1 MSGTP
6 LKNLPRFPMPS
17 LLDDITVT
25 LKADQQFRLVRFQ
38 LHNWGTFSDYH
49 DIPVSEDGFLVTG
62 FSGSGKTTLLDAYS
76 TVLIPSR
83 FLEYNSAARDSGR
96 ADRNLMSYVRGAW
109 GAIRTE
115 GESQTTTQYLRP
127 GATWSSLALT
137 FKKGL
142 NDYLTLIQLFWVKG
156 TSLDSIKRHY
166 FAVSRPFSLEELN
179 FAEKNF
185 DLRELKAGVA
195 FDLESK
201 SFDEYHNF
209 YARTLGLN
217 EYNALKLLQK
227 TQSMKNI
234 EDLDSFLRN
243 FMLDKPDTFAYADL
257 MVEEFTSLNQ
267 AHEAVTKAKNQMEVL
282 AQVKVYLA
290 QLEKA
295 ETELNQTKEQI
306 QALSTYSDLRKKEL
320 IEQEMKE
327 LAAKEKEGEKRR
339 IEYSKAQRIKINELN
354 DLNLQYTGNEGAML
368 EHFIENRKDLKNR
381 LNSVQQNLD
390 KVKKVQKDLD
400 LGAFDGEGDFEELK
414 TEVTVKRK
422 AILERSKD
430 LGQEYK
436 ILVGQEYQVK
446 EEIKATGKK
455 IEALKNQ
462 NGNIPTE
469 DWELRKTLL
478 NDLDLEEPSAQA
490 DGSREDFF
498 PFLGQLVSVKV
509 EEEPWEGALERAL
522 ARLATAILVPEEH
535 YEKVVKYANEGPVG
549 GRLSFLKVSKIPMN
563 FPVPA
568 KAASTS
574 LLGKLDIKPGPFEKV
589 VAVEILRR
597 LNLLCVD
604 SLEAFRANVA
614 ALTSEGLVKFDGE
627 LHEKDDLLPLNDVRG
642 FRLGFNNQRKMAAFI
657 EIEEKQR
664 LELAT
669 LETKL
674 KANAGLTEKLDQ
686 QAKACE
692 LILSFSWEAI
702 DAADLNE
709 RIRALDEKIERVQK
723 KSKNIF
729 NLKAKIEA
737 TQQDLNNLIK
747 LQNKLDFDQSHIRTR
762 TVELSAELN
771 KILFNEFSP
780 FLNEDNSAKLFRHF
794 SAHGPLNLKNINEF
808 TAKVGHELDNI
819 KNEWEKRQAEAEAKL
834 FGSFKEFIF
843 RWPGDSLDLEPELTY
858 AQDYVKIYEA
868 LERDGLPKV
877 QSRFKELLRE
887 HSQQNAA
894 ALSISLRNE
903 LQSIK
908 KRMDIVNQGLAGVP
922 FNKVSGQSTYLNLRL
937 TVKRVEDLDEFK
949 DDLKKISANI
959 HDEDPAQ
966 DEERFKILKKLVID
980 LSSSDKDKVSW
991 RDRVLDVRRHVEF
1004 YGRELDESGTEIET
1018 YRSGAGKSGGQ
1029 RQKLAATCLAAALRY
1044 QLGGKTYG
1052 YPRFGTVVFDEA
1064 FDKIDHELTI
1074 IALEIFKKLGFQMI
1088 LATPMK
1094 NITAVEPYIGGAV
1107 FVSITDRKYSNLT
1120 PVIYDPDRKKLH
1132 WPDNQPPESH

>member
-17 LLDDITVT
+17 LLDDIAVT

-49 DIPVSEDGFLVTG
+49 DIPVSEEGFLVTG

-76 TVLIPSR
+76 TILIPGR

-127 GATWSSLALT
+127 GPTWSSLALT
-137 FKKGL
+137 FKKGSA
-142 NDYLTLIQLFWVKG
+142 DYLTLIQLFWVKG
-156 TSLDSIKRHY
+156 TSLEKISRHY
-166 FAVSRPFSLEELN
+166 FAVNRPLSLEELN

-185 DLRELKAGVA
+185 DLRELKAGLS

-201 SFDEYHNF
+201 TFDDYHHYF
-209 YARTLGLN
+209 ARILGLN

-243 FMLDKPDTFAYADL
+243 FMLDDPDTYAYAHTLVD
-257 MVEEFTSLNQ
+257 EFTSLNE
-267 AHEAVTKAKNQMEVL
+267 AHEAVLKAKNQIEVL
-282 AQVKVYLA
+282 GHVKVCLA
-290 QLEKA
+290 ELEKA
-295 ETELNQTKEQI
+295 ETELNDTKEQI
-306 QALSTYSDLRKKEL
+306 QALSTYADLRKKEL
-320 IEQEMKE
+320 IESEMEE
-327 LAAKEKEGEKRR
+327 LAAKEKNLERDR
-339 IEYSKAQRIKINELN
+339 IERLQIQKNKQSQMS
-354 DLNLQYTGNEGAML
+354 DLRLQYSGNEGDML
-368 EHFIENRKDLKNR
+368 DHFVETRKDLINR
-381 LNSVQQNLD
+381 VKSIRQNLD
-390 KVKKVQKDLD
+390 RVKKAQTRLE
-400 LGAFDGEGDFEELK
+400 LGDFGGQADFEDLK
-414 TEVTVKRK
+414 NEVAAKQKAVK
-422 AILERSKD
+422 ERRD
-430 LGQEYK
+430 NLGQEYK
-436 ILVGQEYQVK
+436 SLVGQEYQAR
-446 EEIKATGKK
+446 EEIAATRKK
-455 IEALKNQ
+455 MAALKDQ
-462 NGNIPTE
+462 NGNVPAE
-469 DWELRKTLL
+469 DWELRKSLL
-478 NDLDLEEPSAQA
+478 NDLDLDEPPPKA

-498 PFLGQLVSVKV
+498 PFLGQLVSVKP
-509 EEEPWEGALERAL
+509 EESQWEGALERAL
-522 ARLATAILVPEEH
+522 SRLATSILVPEQH

-549 GRLSFLKVSKIPMN
+549 GRLSFLKVPKVPMN

-568 KAASTS
+568 TKAAAS
-574 LLGKLDIKPGPFEKV
+574 LLGKLDIKPGPYERV
-589 VAVEILRR
+589 VVVEILRR

-614 ALTSEGLVKFDGE
+614 ALTPEGLVKFDGE

-642 FRLGFNNQRKMAAFI
+642 FRLGFDGERKLAAFAQ
-657 EIEEKQR
+657 IEEKQ
-664 LELAT
+664 LAELAA
-669 LETKL
+669 LETKVNG
-674 KANAGLTEKLDQ
+674 NASLGKELDGL
-686 QAKACE
+686 AKACE
-692 LILSFSWEAI
+692 LILGFSWEEI
-702 DAADLNE
+702 DAASLNDRIRNLDE
-709 RIRALDEKIERVQK
+709 RIEQIHK
-723 KSKNIF
+723 KSESILNIKNKMDSLQQELYDLT
-729 NLKAKIEA
+729 NHLSKINAE
-737 TQQDLNNLIK
+737 L
-747 LQNKLDFDQSHIRTR
+747 SYSRIRTND
-762 TVELSAELN
+762 LSAELN
-771 KILFNEFSP
+771 AILFNEFSP
-780 FLNEDNSAKLFRHF
+780 FLNEENSDKLFRHF
-794 SAHGPLNLKNINEF
+794 SGHGILTLKNINEIK
-808 TAKVGHELDNI
+808 AKVGWSLDNL
-819 KNEWEKRQAEAEAKL
+819 KNEWERRYAQAESKL
-834 FGSFKEFIF
+834 ITSFNEFIY
-843 RWPGDSLDLEPELTY
+843 RWPGDSLDLEPKLTY
-858 AQDYVKIYEA
+858 AQDYVKIYEN
-868 LERDGLPKV
+868 LEKDGLPKV

-908 KRMDIVNQGLAGVP
+908 KRMDIVNEGLAGVP
-922 FNKVSGQSTYLNLRL
+922 FNKVAGQATFLNLRL
-937 TVKRVEDLDEFK
+937 TVRHVEDLDQFK
-949 DDLKKISANI
+949 DDLKKVSSNL

-966 DEERFKILKKLVID
+966 DEERFKILKRLVTD
-980 LSSSDKDKVSW
+980 LSSSDKDKVNW
-991 RDRVLDVRRHVEF
+991 RERVLDVRRHVEF

-1107 FVSITDRKYSNLT
+1107 FVSITDRKHSNLT
-1120 PVIYDPDRKKLH
+1120 SIIYDPERKKLQ
-1132 WPDNQPPESH
+1132 WPNNRPPEAH